1 MDIQTITDTVQQFII
16 TNIHQVMPNMQVPH
30 IRYALAGALGLL
42 AALLAISAIR
52 LLRGTKKKNVRVS
65 HTDIPRQLQHGG
77 RVIDL
82 LNSNADEDVAVRLIV
97 TSASARK
104 IKCEIVE
111 RLDVIKTSPGKAVR
125 CVFAPIGTDKGK
137 VNSFTAKL
145 IQSDTSG
152 GSVDRVIL
160 SAPTGYAHTP
170 RRKHG
175 RKRVADQQFI
185 RVKLWVDNPYA
196 SDIAHQDASPHIGV
210 NSFNQSDEHTANAVV
225 NISNGGL
232 AISVQNNAIPET
244 CAVGATVA
252 INLAMFSFKDK
263 AFKPYWYSGEVRS
276 MEEATPGFTRMGL
289 AFNGNGQLC
298 DETGKV
304 RWARF

>member
-1 MDIQTITDTVQQFII
+1 MNVQAITDSAQQFLI
-16 TNIHQVMPNMQVPH
+16 TNIRQALPGMQPEH
-30 IRYALAGALGLL
+30 IRYALAAGLILL
-42 AALLAISAIR
+42 AVLLATTAVR
-52 LLRGTKKKNVRVS
+52 LLRGTKKKSAPVRR
-65 HTDIPRQLQHGG
+65 TDIPRQLQHEG
-77 RVIDL
+77 RVLDL
-82 LNSNADEDVAVRLIV
+82 LNSDADDDVAVRLIV
-97 TSASARK
+97 TSASSRK

-111 RLDVIKTSPGKAVR
+111 RLDVIKTSPGKDVR
-125 CVFAPIGTDKGK
+125 CVFAPIGTARGK
-137 VNSFTAKL
+137 LNSFTAKL
-145 IQSDTSG
+145 IESDTSG
-152 GSVDRVIL
+152 GKIDRVVL
-160 SAPTGYAHTP
+160 SAPTGYANTP

-196 SDIAHQDASPHIGV
+196 SDIAHQDASPHIGI
-210 NSFNQSDEHTANAVV
+210 NSFNQNETHTANAVV

-252 INLAMFSFKDK
+252 INLAMFSFKEK
-263 AFKPYWYSGEVRS
+263 SFKPYWYSGEVRS